1 VKRRF
6 QTVVLENRHL
16 TVTVCPQLGPHI
28 LNVVD
33 LAAGRALLYEGEI
46 SYSGDILK
54 CTGSLGGGLHVNH
67 PYYHSGSGGVIP
79 FSYAADTMADGT
91 ARLVMAGTAY
101 PHLQRMVI
109 TVRLKPDEAIL
120 RLGYRFES
128 LAPWPM
134 GFNPWINAAC
144 SARGD
149 VQFVLPARWVSD
161 HWFGI
166 NAKELEDGRYFRL
179 TPWPVDERGSDRS
192 FLRNAG
198 SLTAFTYGRDD
209 GFSGIYH
216 HGDDAG
222 FVRIAD
228 PQVLAGAKAW
238 GQWTEKSRAP
248 WCELWGAF
256 SHNMEDPLWIG
267 PFESRAAEESLFPV
281 SGIGGITWACENG
294 AVCLRREEGTR
305 LSVGI
310 SVPRDH
316 GPCSVRVTA
325 DGVDILQSAATLAPG
340 HSFRHAVEVPP
351 TADQLRIRV
360 LDASGMLVL
369 EYQRFLAPRPEA
381 QFAMPE
387 TPWNRRTLL
396 AEALWQE
403 AFTPMMDW
411 GPWYQP
417 VQTYR
422 KACEREPANAAYLV
436 GLARALLKDAEPDLF
451 RSARS
456 TPNSDKIAEARG
468 ILAPLASSAGPERYG
483 AACLLGLAEM
493 AAGRPEAAAAA
504 LGPLVDTPGDS
515 TAVRLGLGLLGVQT
529 GRMDAASAHAR
540 KAVGLSP
547 DSTLPR
553 HLLALAL
560 LKQGMAAPAAA
571 ALAPCRAAD
580 RLDAGTLELLR
591 RAALA
596 GEDAARA
603 GELAR
608 ELERLRGC
616 AGRQYEADMVR
627 LGALE
632 AGRLPDPR
640 AIDTRRGEAVPGDA
654 VGE

>member
-1 VKRRF
+1 
-6 QTVVLENRHL
+6 
-16 TVTVCPQLGPHI
+16 
-28 LNVVD
+28 
-33 LAAGRALLYEGEI
+33 
-46 SYSGDILK
+46 
-54 CTGSLGGGLHVNH
+54 
-67 PYYHSGSGGVIP
+67 
-79 FSYAADTMADGT
+79 
-91 ARLVMAGTAY
+91 
-101 PHLQRMVI
+101 
-109 TVRLKPDEAIL
+109 
-120 RLGYRFES
+120 
-128 LAPWPM
+128 
-134 GFNPWINAAC
+134 
-144 SARGD
+144 
-149 VQFVLPARWVSD
+149 
-161 HWFGI
+161 
-166 NAKELEDGRYFRL
+166 
-179 TPWPVDERGSDRS
+179 
-192 FLRNAG
+192 
-198 SLTAFTYGRDD
+198 
-209 GFSGIYH
+209 
-216 HGDDAG
+216 
-222 FVRIAD
+222 
-228 PQVLAGAKAW
+228 
-238 GQWTEKSRAP
+238 
-248 WCELWGAF
+248 
-256 SHNMEDPLWIG
+256 
-267 PFESRAAEESLFPV
+267 
-281 SGIGGITWACENG
+281 
-294 AVCLRREEGTR
+294 
-305 LSVGI
+305 
-310 SVPRDH
+310 
-316 GPCSVRVTA
+316 
-325 DGVDILQSAATLAPG
+325 
-340 HSFRHAVEVPP
+340 
-351 TADQLRIRV
+351 
-360 LDASGMLVL
+360 
-369 EYQRFLAPRPEA
+369 
-381 QFAMPE
+381 MPE